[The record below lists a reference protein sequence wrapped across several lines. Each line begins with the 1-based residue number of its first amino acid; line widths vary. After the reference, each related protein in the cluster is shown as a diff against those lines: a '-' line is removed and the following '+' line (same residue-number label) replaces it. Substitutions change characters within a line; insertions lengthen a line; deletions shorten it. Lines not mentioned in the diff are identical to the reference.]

1 MSASLTANK
10 AVTEKLRE
18 LCEQV
23 ENKFSADCLCYS
35 GPISWGVDDAIRD
48 AVEDIVRRRKAEK
61 RDKLLFILETN
72 GGYAETALRISDA
85 IRHHY
90 RTVDFLIPGFA
101 MSAGTI
107 LVMSGDSIYMD
118 YYSVLGP
125 IDPQVPGSDGS
136 LVPALGYL
144 IRYEDLLNKANKGKI
159 KYGRNEASPGFRP
172 DDPIC
177 V

>member
-72 GGYAETALRISDA
+72 GGCPSSNDLRPLGVLCNGVSG
-85 IRHHY
+85 
-90 RTVDFLIPGFA
+90 P
-101 MSAGTI
+101 SAG
-107 LVMSGDSIYMD
+107 
-118 YYSVLGP
+118 
-125 IDPQVPGSDGS
+125 
-136 LVPALGYL
+136 
-144 IRYEDLLNKANKGKI
+144 
-159 KYGRNEASPGFRP
+159 
-172 DDPIC
+172 
-177 V
+177 